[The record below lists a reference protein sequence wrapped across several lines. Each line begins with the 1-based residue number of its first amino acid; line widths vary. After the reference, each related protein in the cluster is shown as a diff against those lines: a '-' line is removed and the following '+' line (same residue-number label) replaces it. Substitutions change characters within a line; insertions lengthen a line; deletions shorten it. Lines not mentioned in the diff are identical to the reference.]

1 MLETSA
7 NLFVDALAVYSALG
21 VTFALAFVTVG
32 AERIDPE
39 AKGSGWGF
47 RAIIFPGVV
56 AFWPLLLS
64 RWVRGISE
72 PPQQKDPHR

>member
-1 MLETSA
+1 MLENLA
-7 NLFVDALAVYSALG
+7 RLFVDALAIYAAVGAL
-21 VTFALAFVTVG
+21 FALAFVIAGVTKL
-32 AERIDPE
+32 DSE
-39 AKGSGWGF
+39 ARGSGWGF

-64 RWVRGISE
+64 RWVRGVTE

>member
-1 MLETSA
+1 MLELTA
-7 NLFVDALAVYSALG
+7 RVFVDLLAIYAAIGSL
-21 VTFALAFVTVG
+21 FALAFVSAGITRVD
-32 AERIDPE
+32 AE

-64 RWVRGISE
+64 RWARGITE
-72 PPQQKDPHR
+72 PPTQKDPHR